1 MIYMVDNLIILD
13 NDDAILLKK
22 VLAKNLY
29 EKGLEQAKIAGILNL
44 TQPMVSNYISSKV
57 DISDNLKMYA
67 DKILTKIEGN
77 ANLYFQTSI
86 SFNRHYGEKY
96 IADESE
102 VLSEEKK
109 EIIRDLTDAFY
120 LLKGKDIGQLLPEVK
135 INLALSKKNP
145 NNLSDIASFLNGI
158 IMLDDKVSSINS
170 IQFGKSKHLASL
182 LLYLKSI
189 NKNINSIMNLK
200 FDISL
205 KNKGLSYSYL
215 TPDYKIEDNCS
226 FDILLH
232 KGDFGIEPCSYVLGN
247 SAKEVA
253 NKVLSLL

>member
-1 MIYMVDNLIILD
+1 MIYMVSDLIILD
-13 NDDAILLKK
+13 NYDAILLKK

-29 EKGLEQAKIAGILNL
+29 EEGLEQSKIASILNL
-44 TQPMVSNYISSKV
+44 TQPMVSNYISSKA
-57 DISDNLKMYA
+57 DISDNLKVYA
-67 DKILTKIEGN
+67 DKILTKIEDN
-77 ANLYFQTSI
+77 TNLYFQTSI

-109 EIIRDLTDAFY
+109 EMIRDLTDAFY
-120 LLKGKDIGQLLPEVK
+120 LLKGKDMGDLLPEVK

-145 NNLSDIASFLNGI
+145 NTLSDIASFLNGI
-158 IMLDDKVSSINS
+158 LMLDNRVSSINS

-189 NKNINSIMNLK
+189 NKNINAIMNLK
-200 FDISL
+200 FDTSV
-205 KNKGLSYSYL
+205 KDKGLSYSYL
-215 TPDYKIEDNCS
+215 TSDYKVEDNCS
-226 FDILLH
+226 FDILHH

-253 NKVLSLL
+253 TKVLSLL

>member
-120 LLKGKDIGQLLPEVK
+120 LLKGKDIGHLLSEVK

-145 NNLSDIASFLNGI
+145 NTLLDIASFLNGI
-158 IMLDDKVSSINS
+158 IMLDNKVSSINS

-215 TPDYKIEDNCS
+215 TQDYKIEDNCS